1 MRCLFLSGFF
11 GFGFSTL
18 GVCVTVLVVFELGAP
33 PASASRVREPTSPT
47 ISVLR
52 PPRYTP
58 LYTQP
63 LERRDREVQKFK
75 VIFDYMP
82 SSRPAWVPK

>member
-1 MRCLFLSGFF
+1 MFVFVGIFWFWFFHTGCL
-11 GFGFSTL
+11 
-18 GVCVTVLVVFELGAP
+18 CVTVLVVFELGAP

-52 PPRYTP
+52 PPRYTH

-63 LERRDREVQKFK
+63 LERRDSEVHKFK
-75 VIFDYMP
+75 VIFDYIP